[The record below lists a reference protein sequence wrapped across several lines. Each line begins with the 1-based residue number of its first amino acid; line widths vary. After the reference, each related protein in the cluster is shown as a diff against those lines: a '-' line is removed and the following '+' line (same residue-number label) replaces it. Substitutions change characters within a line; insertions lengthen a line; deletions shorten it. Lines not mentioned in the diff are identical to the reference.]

1 MTNFKYIHKPTFSA
15 TNSIVLLLIIVL
27 YSSCSSSKLVR
38 NYISNDNICF
48 CGLDST
54 LLDDE
59 RQIDISSFNIDKI
72 RAQHRDTIIN
82 TNDTQ
87 RIVRL
92 PSVNELDITTFYRK
106 TNIMTT
112 NIYWL
117 HNGKINMKI
126 SYFSNLVVGYSTS
139 FDYYGKNEGED
150 NCNYIYKFVNIDTL
164 SKVSTKYPICWKEA
178 LELLRAKIGKYEVV
192 DMYREVNEKPNNI
205 GMQYCWRINT
215 HKKWRKDKYYY
226 VDACTGVVKRGL
238 KVTGVLNTDDQ
249 LYMP

>member
-1 MTNFKYIHKPTFSA
+1 
-15 TNSIVLLLIIVL
+15 
-27 YSSCSSSKLVR
+27 
-38 NYISNDNICF
+38 
-48 CGLDST
+48 LDST

-92 PSVNELDITTFYRK
+92 PSQHKLRITTFCHK
-106 TNIMTT
+106 TNIKTT
-112 NIYWL
+112 NVYWL

-126 SYFSNLVVGYSTS
+126 SYFSNLPVGYGISY
-139 FDYYGKNEGED
+139 DYYGKNKDED
-150 NCNYIYKFVNIDTL
+150 NCNYIVESVDLDTL

-226 VDACTGVVKRGL
+226 VDACTGLVKRGL
-238 KVTGVLNTDDQ
+238 KVTGVLNTDDM
-249 LYMP
+249 LTE